1 MWKRKSWNQMEV
13 FVWWMVG
20 LESHRKPSLF
30 TFVTVMMS
38 RKEGVM
44 AEDYD
49 DDEMEKALEAIK
61 S

>member
-1 MWKRKSWNQMEV
+1 
-13 FVWWMVG
+13 MVG
-20 LESHRKPSLF
+20 LESQRKPSLF

-38 RKEGVM
+38 REEGVM
-44 AEDYD
+44 VEDYD

>member
-1 MWKRKSWNQMEV
+1 
-13 FVWWMVG
+13 MVG
-20 LESHRKPSLF
+20 LESQRKPSLF

-38 RKEGVM
+38 RGEGVM
-44 AEDYD
+44 VEDYD